1 MYVMGEKVGHAVLPV
16 ERPQAGN
23 WTQKVVKPVD
33 APLATK
39 GKPQTHE
46 VSIGEN
52 EEVYLSDINKILF
65 LHIFTFSLYC
75 YNVIMACF

>member
-52 EEVYLSDINKILF
+52 EEVAKIEGIQLTEAGIN
-65 LHIFTFSLYC
+65 SGSY
-75 YNVIMACF
+75 